1 MSSAGTVRLTREAR
15 ALLEKLQA
23 SLVLEHGVKP
33 PLYAI
38 VEAALRLAWRRR
50 SELLAELEGWR
61 PLSREEAERLLEEHV
76 VDIGETD
83 AARDHDE
90 VIYGGGGGV
99 VGAGGYERH
108 SGGVEREG

>member
-1 MSSAGTVRLTREAR
+1 MASAATVRLTREAKR
-15 ALLEKLQA
+15 LLEKLQA

-50 SELLAELEGWR
+50 GELLAELEGWR
-61 PLSREEAERLLEEHV
+61 PLGREEAERLLEEHI
-76 VDIGETD
+76 VDVGETD

-90 VIYGGGGGV
+90 VVYGGVGV
-99 VGAGGYERH
+99 VGAGGYERD
-108 SGGVEREG
+108 SRGVEREG